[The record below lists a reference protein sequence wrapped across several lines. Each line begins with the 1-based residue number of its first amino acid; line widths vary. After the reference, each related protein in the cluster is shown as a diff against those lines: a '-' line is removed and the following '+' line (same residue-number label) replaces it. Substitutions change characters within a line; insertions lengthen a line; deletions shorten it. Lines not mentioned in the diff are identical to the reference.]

1 MPGPVLVFGVG
12 PAAGLGAAICQR
24 FAREGHPVFACARSA
39 DRIEQVAAD
48 IRDAG
53 GDATPLVT
61 DVLDPDAVRRAF
73 DAVEATGSPP
83 EVVVFNAG
91 NNQFRPLL
99 EMDDAFF
106 EQVWQLCCFA
116 GFRVGR
122 EAAARMIPAGG
133 GTLLFTGAT
142 ASIRARPP
150 FTAFASAK
158 AGLRAVAHG
167 MAREFGKD
175 GLHVA
180 HVIIDG
186 MIDGDQ
192 VNTRFPGVKERMGED
207 GMLDV
212 AAIADTYYALHAQH
226 RSAWTLEIDLR
237 PYRESF

>member
-12 PAAGLGAAICQR
+12 PTEGLGAALCRR
-24 FAREGHPVFACARSA
+24 FASAGHPVFASARSG
-39 DRIEQVAAD
+39 DRLAQVAD
-48 IRDAG
+48 EIRAEG
-53 GDATPLVT
+53 GDVTPVVA
-61 DVLDPDAVRRAF
+61 DVLDPDAIRAAF
-73 DAVEATGSPP
+73 DRVGETGGPP

-106 EQVWQLCCFA
+106 EGVWQLCAFA

-122 EAAARMIPAGG
+122 EAAERMLPNGG
-133 GTLLFTGAT
+133 GTLIFTGAT

-158 AGLRAVAHG
+158 AALRAVAHG
-167 MAREFGKD
+167 MAREFGEQ

-192 VNTRFPGVKERMGED
+192 VNRRFPGVKERMGED
-207 GMLDV
+207 GMLAV
-212 AAIADTYYALHAQH
+212 SAIAETYYQLHAQH
-226 RSAWTLEIDLR
+226 RSAWSLEVDLR
-237 PYRESF
+237 PYREKF